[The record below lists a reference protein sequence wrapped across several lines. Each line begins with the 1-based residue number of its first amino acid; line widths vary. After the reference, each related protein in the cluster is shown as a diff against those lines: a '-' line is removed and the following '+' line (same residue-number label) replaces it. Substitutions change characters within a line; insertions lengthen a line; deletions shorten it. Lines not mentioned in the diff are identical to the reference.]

1 MRQRKLV
8 EVTEDNLEDLLA
20 CDDIFL
26 DYFNVFLAASA
37 FSIPLRFDRLTGTL
51 VRIRQ
56 DEYLSSTQEAGIE
69 LGDTKSV
76 ATRAPPVHPQYGVNE
91 EQREA
96 ILKWV
101 KNERLVFFLQTRL
114 YLEYKLCRYLV
125 RPLRPMISSAKRS
138 DSRSGSKSNPR
149 FSARLGGVSRT
160 DDVSSADSLAGNKSY
175 NSNNSY
181 EYDNVYAQLQAGFR
195 YLRPGSRAFSLPV
208 YLTHLRHSLAT
219 ASIALPKPAGNIVV
233 HAIEK
238 EKTQFLGVSE
248 NNGSSNESN
257 GKQVSSNYLS
267 SDKQKSTNHIH
278 PSLNGTSDSSDTLA
292 KKNAAILNKENTDLE
307 KENCENIEEDQH
319 FEGEDN
325 LNGDENELEFEENDE
340 RLSCIQ
346 FEEVNAHENHE
357 LVKDQAESNDGSNNK
372 NSNGGFQ
379 ETINSLQE
387 SKEILFKNRE
397 MMKLF
402 TKFLKGTQGETLM
415 NFWIDCEQF
424 RDDMTQFEELE
435 THEIQSKI
443 YLHAFREL
451 LDKYGLKLTN
461 ETKAQL
467 INERS
472 DSFSSSI
479 FSKVQYDALK
489 RLRSYWVPRFV
500 IYCQTKEGSYAN
512 QTLERSGLE
521 ITSIEKP
528 EKKLSPTG
536 FETLVTF
543 DFLPSLNVARTL
555 SVQPDVSWSD
565 VSNPMIPWIKVME
578 SGKGPDAR
586 IKSAKRDSKLKTSP
600 SAHNFVSDI
609 DRVSFV
615 DKDSEVSLVMGEDLI
630 KLDEVT
636 MCIVKDKDSGGPF
649 QRYLQQMCL
658 SSEYVEQTLT
668 SLAQY
673 LYWQDMLELMEA
685 EQRVGDRLI
694 RLTNAWGIF
703 NKYFNTASLWAVTR
717 DIGQI
722 EQLRGSLE
730 QCANSRDVNGKCSHV
745 FKTIT
750 QHILTQLKSQWINYA
765 VKDSETLESS
775 LDFELFLSNSEDTG
789 GVAGKGASKT
799 AMSDMDSQRDER
811 FRSRGVS
818 ISNQKSSMTS
828 LNKGAAGIVGEEAS
842 LHEKQLRL
850 QKAFQIAQ
858 DIEHYRKKQKNYRNQ
873 AHRRKKQ
880 NKQQKKTVVVEKSI
894 HTDTLANEKAK
905 NEETKEKKRKSDKP
919 AEVKVLSSVKDFLNP
934 EWQGLSRNFVKY
946 CESYEEFNTL
956 LLFRLFLEIQKYNKL
971 IHQSA
976 KVKDVQSQL
985 IYTTYLDA
993 YAPLRVNLPKKYLV
1007 KEKLTAERMK
1017 SLEDY
1022 IEKTLRTAVKIFNEG
1037 QKWTE
1042 SQTKAKKTS
1051 LIPGKLTSGVQT
1063 ADVGI
1068 PPMWVRRRVENGLPS
1083 KSAAQAGIRSIPTEK
1098 DRETFSRVL
1107 SKETTLKECR
1117 DIIAQF
1123 HEYLNQHGADQELP
1137 YIANSLKFYIEVYKL
1152 TQFIHQDQHDDVLL
1166 SRKLDGIVNIYVD
1179 SQTSDARVQIETSTE
1194 QAAKIVRQ
1202 SHSFIRGPPPSCK
1215 TQPKGHSLDEVS
1227 EFVQAAD
1234 VIKEQL
1240 LQFWS
1245 AFWKKRQEVKSQK
1258 RAGQTQDR
1266 GLIDKM
1272 GDVGIDILESGNSS
1286 EETAEEFQI
1295 LFEMPKQ
1302 KPVGNQFGSS
1312 VSFTLLEGVKWKG
1325 FTMDESSSR
1334 DNLDMFGGG
1343 TGSQGAL
1350 GSAAPLAQHTEQQ
1363 ISMSH
1368 I

>member
-1 MRQRKLV
+1 M
-8 EVTEDNLEDLLA
+8 
-20 CDDIFL
+20 
-26 DYFNVFLAASA
+26 
-37 FSIPLRFDRLTGTL
+37 
-51 VRIRQ
+51 
-56 DEYLSSTQEAGIE
+56 
-69 LGDTKSV
+69 
-76 ATRAPPVHPQYGVNE
+76 
-91 EQREA
+91 
-96 ILKWV
+96 
-101 KNERLVFFLQTRL
+101 
-114 YLEYKLCRYLV
+114 
-125 RPLRPMISSAKRS
+125 S
-138 DSRSGSKSNPR
+138 D
-149 FSARLGGVSRT
+149 
-160 DDVSSADSLAGNKSY
+160 
-175 NSNNSY
+175 
-181 EYDNVYAQLQAGFR
+181 
-195 YLRPGSRAFSLPV
+195 
-208 YLTHLRHSLAT
+208 
-219 ASIALPKPAGNIVV
+219 
-233 HAIEK
+233 
-238 EKTQFLGVSE
+238 

-668 SLAQY
+668 SLGMCY
-673 LYWQDMLELMEA
+673 
-685 EQRVGDRLI
+685 
-694 RLTNAWGIF
+694 
-703 NKYFNTASLWAVTR
+703 YFVSKFSYDWLVSHMTR
-717 DIGQI
+717 I
-722 EQLRGSLE
+722 
-730 QCANSRDVNGKCSHV
+730 
-745 FKTIT
+745 
-750 QHILTQLKSQWINYA
+750 
-765 VKDSETLESS
+765 
-775 LDFELFLSNSEDTG
+775 
-789 GVAGKGASKT
+789 
-799 AMSDMDSQRDER
+799 
-811 FRSRGVS
+811 
-818 ISNQKSSMTS
+818 
-828 LNKGAAGIVGEEAS
+828 
-842 LHEKQLRL
+842 
-850 QKAFQIAQ
+850 
-858 DIEHYRKKQKNYRNQ
+858 
-873 AHRRKKQ
+873 
-880 NKQQKKTVVVEKSI
+880 
-894 HTDTLANEKAK
+894 
-905 NEETKEKKRKSDKP
+905 
-919 AEVKVLSSVKDFLNP
+919 
-934 EWQGLSRNFVKY
+934 
-946 CESYEEFNTL
+946 
-956 LLFRLFLEIQKYNKL
+956 
-971 IHQSA
+971 
-976 KVKDVQSQL
+976 
-985 IYTTYLDA
+985 
-993 YAPLRVNLPKKYLV
+993 
-1007 KEKLTAERMK
+1007 
-1017 SLEDY
+1017 
-1022 IEKTLRTAVKIFNEG
+1022 
-1037 QKWTE
+1037 
-1042 SQTKAKKTS
+1042 
-1051 LIPGKLTSGVQT
+1051 
-1063 ADVGI
+1063 
-1068 PPMWVRRRVENGLPS
+1068 
-1083 KSAAQAGIRSIPTEK
+1083 
-1098 DRETFSRVL
+1098 
-1107 SKETTLKECR
+1107 CR
-1117 DIIAQF
+1117 
-1123 HEYLNQHGADQELP
+1123 
-1137 YIANSLKFYIEVYKL
+1137 
-1152 TQFIHQDQHDDVLL
+1152 
-1166 SRKLDGIVNIYVD
+1166 
-1179 SQTSDARVQIETSTE
+1179 
-1194 QAAKIVRQ
+1194 
-1202 SHSFIRGPPPSCK
+1202 
-1215 TQPKGHSLDEVS
+1215 
-1227 EFVQAAD
+1227 
-1234 VIKEQL
+1234 
-1240 LQFWS
+1240 
-1245 AFWKKRQEVKSQK
+1245 
-1258 RAGQTQDR
+1258 
-1266 GLIDKM
+1266 
-1272 GDVGIDILESGNSS
+1272 
-1286 EETAEEFQI
+1286 
-1295 LFEMPKQ
+1295 
-1302 KPVGNQFGSS
+1302 
-1312 VSFTLLEGVKWKG
+1312 
-1325 FTMDESSSR
+1325 
-1334 DNLDMFGGG
+1334 
-1343 TGSQGAL
+1343 
-1350 GSAAPLAQHTEQQ
+1350 
-1363 ISMSH
+1363 
-1368 I
+1368 